1 MLNIFALALEL
12 ELCAESFFWQC
23 NTYSKQLGYV
33 RHMPLSAAISRLLV
47 KKSITFDQ
55 AAKKNYSF
63 SIEKLNFLT

>member
-23 NTYSKQLGYV
+23 NTYSKRLRYV

-47 KKSITFDQ
+47 KGITFNQ